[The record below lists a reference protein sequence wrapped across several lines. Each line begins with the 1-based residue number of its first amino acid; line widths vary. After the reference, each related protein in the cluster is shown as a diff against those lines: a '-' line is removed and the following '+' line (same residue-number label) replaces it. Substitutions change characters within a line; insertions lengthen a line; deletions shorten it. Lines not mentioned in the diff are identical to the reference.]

1 MTDHGGRS
9 SRLVDSGRFR
19 DFVGGYLQRAC
30 SRTDKRCGKKT
41 ARCVAE
47 RLLALR
53 DGRAAVASSKLDD
66 TTAKVPT
73 VPRINPY
80 GTATRSKP
88 TEAQLRRNARQ
99 SPNQNFFWGII

>member
-19 DFVGGYLQRAC
+19 EFVGVYLQRAC

-41 ARCVAE
+41 ARYVAE

-53 DGRAAVASSKLDD
+53 DGESCSRKLQ
-66 TTAKVPT
+66 VGRHHGQGPT

-99 SPNQNFFWGII
+99 SLNQNFF